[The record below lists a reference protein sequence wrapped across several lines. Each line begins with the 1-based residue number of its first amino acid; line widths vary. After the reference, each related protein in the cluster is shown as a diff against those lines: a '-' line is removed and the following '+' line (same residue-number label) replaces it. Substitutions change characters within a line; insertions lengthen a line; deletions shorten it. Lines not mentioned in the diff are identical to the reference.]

1 MRTLASLCFFLA
13 STSALLAAERSSPVG
28 HLSMTSPALPPV
40 AEPRP
45 HTSTHHG
52 ITLEDPWHWLRDPRY
67 PKIQDPDVLA
77 YLKAENRYYQAQ
89 MAPHKALMETIFQ
102 EMKGRVAEDDSTV
115 PQKDGDWI
123 YWSTFS
129 RGSQYRRHYR
139 KPAAGGEDSLIL
151 DENLLAEGKDYFQL
165 GELTISPD
173 GRLMAYAYDD
183 DGSERFEVHFRDLTT
198 GKDLPDVIPG
208 TLSSLVWSADSQGLV
223 YGLANEHWRTDNL
236 HYHRLGDDP
245 KKARLLYQEPDIGFS
260 VDADISAQEDWIII
274 ETGDQVTSEIRL
286 VPASD
291 PTAVPI
297 LVSAR
302 QEGREYSVDVRE
314 GRLYI
319 LTNDEHVNFRLATA
333 ALETPGQWQTL
344 IPGSDSH
351 YLTDFML
358 FQDFFV
364 TEGRIEGLDQV
375 ELRSYATPSL
385 AEKIAFPE
393 ASYSAGLGNNPEYAV
408 SKLRLEYESMVTP
421 GTVYDFH
428 LADKRLETLKV
439 QQIPSGYDPSQYQT
453 ERLLITARDGVQVP
467 VSVLSRKGFQKDG
480 TQPLHLYAYGAYGY
494 ATPPDFDANRLSLVD
509 RGFAYALAHIRGG
522 DDLGYQW
529 YLDGKLDKRTNTFND
544 FVDVARGLIAHGYTA
559 AGKISASGRS
569 AGGELMGAVVNQAPE
584 LFGAVV
590 AHVPFVD
597 VLNTML
603 DESLPLTP
611 GEWPEWGNPIT
622 DKAAFDFIR
631 SYSPYD
637 NIAAKA
643 YPPLLFTGGL
653 NDPRVTYWEPAKM
666 VAKLRAMKT
675 DDHVLLLKINMGA
688 GHGGKSGRYER
699 LREDAE
705 EAAFILWQMPPK

>member
-1 MRTLASLCFFLA
+1 MNRLATFCFYLA
-13 STSALLAAERSSPVG
+13 WTPAIMAADAPPPVRPFP
-28 HLSMTSPALPPV
+28 MTSPAQPPA
-40 AEPRP
+40 AEQRP

-52 ITLEDPWHWLRDPRY
+52 ITLEDPWHWLRDPGY
-67 PKIQDPDVLA
+67 PKIQDKDVLA
-77 YLKAENRYYQAQ
+77 YLKAENRYFQAQ
-89 MAPHKALMETIFQ
+89 MAPHKALVEAIFQ
-102 EMKGRVAEDDSTV
+102 EMKGRVAEEDSTV

-139 KPAAGGEDSLIL
+139 KPATGGADALIL

-165 GELTISPD
+165 GDLTISPD
-173 GRLMAYAYDD
+173 GKLMAYAYDD
-183 DGSERFEVHFRDLTT
+183 DGSERFEVHFRDLAT
-198 GKDLPDVIPG
+198 GEDLLDVIPG
-208 TLSSLVWSADSQGLV
+208 TLSSLVWSADSRGLV
-223 YGLANEHWRTDNL
+223 YGLANDNWRTDNL

-245 KKARLLYQEPDIGFS
+245 KKAKLLYQEPDIGFS
-260 VDADISAQEDWIII
+260 VDVDLSAQEDWILI

-291 PTAVPI
+291 PTAEPI

-333 ALETPGQWQTL
+333 TLETPGQWQTL

-351 YLTDFML
+351 YLTDFLL

-364 TEGRIEGLDQV
+364 TEGRINGLDRV
-375 ELRSYATPSL
+375 EIRRYTTPEQ
-385 AEKIAFPE
+385 AESIAFPE
-393 ASYSAGLGNNPEYAV
+393 ASYTAGLGSNPEYAV
-408 SKLRLEYESMVTP
+408 TTLRLEYESMVTP
-421 GTVYDFH
+421 GTVYDYH

-453 ERLLITARDGVQVP
+453 ERLLITARDGTQVP
-467 VSVLSRKGFQKDG
+467 VSLLTKKGFKKDG
-480 TQPLHLYAYGAYGY
+480 SQPLHLYAYGAYGY

-529 YLDGKLDKRTNTFND
+529 YLDGKLSKRINTFND
-544 FVDVARGLIAHGYTA
+544 FVDVARGLIAQGYTA
-559 AGKISASGRS
+559 PGKISASGRS

-584 LFGAVV
+584 LFGAVA

-603 DESLPLTP
+603 DETLPLTP
-611 GEWPEWGNPIT
+611 GEWPEWGNPVT
-622 DKAAFDFIR
+622 DKAAFDYIR
-631 SYSPYD
+631 RYSPYD
-637 NIAAKA
+637 NIEAKA
-643 YPPLLFTGGL
+643 YPPMLFTAGL

-666 VAKLRAMKT
+666 VAKLRALKT
-675 DDHVLLLKINMGA
+675 DDHVLLLKTNMGA

-699 LREDAE
+699 LREYAE
-705 EAAFILWQMPPK
+705 EAAFILWQMTSK